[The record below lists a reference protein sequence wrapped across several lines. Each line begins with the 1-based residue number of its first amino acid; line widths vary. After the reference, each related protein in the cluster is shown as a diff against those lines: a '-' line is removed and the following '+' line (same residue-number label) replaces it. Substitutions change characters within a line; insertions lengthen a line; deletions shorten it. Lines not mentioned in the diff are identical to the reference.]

1 MCGRFSLGTP
11 ATTLA
16 AQFELFEVPAWAPRY
31 NIAPTQQA
39 PTVLRAPSHPD
50 RQFRPYRWGLIPS
63 WAKDPGIGSQMINA
77 RAETVATKPAFRRA
91 FRERRCLILADGFYE
106 WQARGRHKQPLFVR
120 LANGRPFA
128 FAGLWERWGGPDGTA
143 LDSCAIV
150 TTTANDLL
158 RPLHDRMPVILAPK
172 DYDLWLDP
180 SLQDVECLLP
190 LLRPYPAEEM
200 TAYPVSTRVN
210 NPAHDA
216 PDCIDPLP

>member
-1 MCGRFSLGTP
+1 
-11 ATTLA
+11 
-16 AQFELFEVPAWAPRY
+16 
-31 NIAPTQQA
+31 
-39 PTVLRAPSHPD
+39 
-50 RQFRPYRWGLIPS
+50 
-63 WAKDPGIGSQMINA
+63 MINA
-77 RAETVATKPAFRRA
+77 RGETVATKPAFRKA
-91 FRERRCLILADGFYE
+91 IRERRCLILADGFYE
-106 WQARGRHKQPLFVR
+106 WQERGRHKQPLFVR